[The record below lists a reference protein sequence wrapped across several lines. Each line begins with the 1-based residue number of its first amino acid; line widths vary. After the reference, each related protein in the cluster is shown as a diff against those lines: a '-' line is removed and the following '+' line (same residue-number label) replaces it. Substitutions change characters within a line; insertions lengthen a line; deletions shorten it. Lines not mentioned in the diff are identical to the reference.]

1 MIAWR
6 EEPISRRHDCESFDC
21 GHPGLNDYLRRYA
34 RQNHTRGS
42 TKTFVAEHPDTP
54 SQVLGYYSVCPSEL
68 EFELAPEEITR
79 RLARYPVSGFRLARL
94 AVASE
99 LQGQGLGSELFA
111 AAAERIL
118 SVATKAGGV
127 ILLIDAKDERAA
139 TWYTR
144 FGAQALADSPLSL
157 VIPLQTLARA
167 ASASRTI

>member
-1 MIAWR
+1 MIPWR

-21 GHPGLNDYLRRYA
+21 GRPELNDYLHLYA
-34 RQNHTRGS
+34 RQNHKRGS

-94 AVASE
+94 AVAND
-99 LQGQGLGSELFA
+99 LQDHGLGSELFA
-111 AAAERIL
+111 AATQRIL
-118 SVATKAGGV
+118 SVAAEAGGV

-139 TWYTR
+139 SWYAR
-144 FGAQALADSPLSL
+144 FGARALADSPLSL

-167 ASASRTI
+167 ANASRTI